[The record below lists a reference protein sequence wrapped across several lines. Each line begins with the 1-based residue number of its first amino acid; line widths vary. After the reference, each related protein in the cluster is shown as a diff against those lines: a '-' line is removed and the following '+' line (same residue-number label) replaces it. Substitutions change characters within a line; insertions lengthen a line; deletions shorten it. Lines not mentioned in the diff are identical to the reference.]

1 MELQIHDGQAEKVA
15 FRSPR
20 RMLVRFFRTS
30 RDRWKQKYKTLKES
44 FRKQV
49 WQIRDLTRSREQW
62 RREAEALQLPIGSSL
77 HQPVLLGVEVDA
89 GEIDFDGS
97 LDAVFGA

>member
-62 RREAEALQLPIGSSL
+62 RREAEALQRENEVLQKQVAASAGQNPVEHPPALPRRKQRST
-77 HQPVLLGVEVDA
+77 
-89 GEIDFDGS
+89 
-97 LDAVFGA
+97 